1 MLDLNTLMDS
11 LQNFS
16 MASASMSDL
25 LAAAI
30 GTDAAPSHS
39 AYQVD
44 GTNATP
50 AAAVSAAVFQLDNNI
65 DGGDADDLVRT
76 IFYMS
81 TSEPTVPCR
90 TCKQDNPTRSL
101 VCRNREC
108 RRLIADVWRCAMC
121 KLPTPFFEENCH
133 QWMCKGTKKTKE
145 TVKSQ

>member
-1 MLDLNTLMDS
+1 MDS

-44 GTNATP
+44 GTNSTP
-50 AAAVSAAVFQLDNNI
+50 ATAVSAAVSAAVFQLDNNI
-65 DGGDADDLVRT
+65 DGGDTDSYLDRI

-81 TSEPTVPCR
+81 SFESTVPCR
-90 TCKQDNPTRSL
+90 TCKKD
-101 VCRNREC
+101 
-108 RRLIADVWRCAMC
+108 
-121 KLPTPFFEENCH
+121 
-133 QWMCKGTKKTKE
+133 
-145 TVKSQ
+145 